1 MLLGYA
7 ETFVPI
13 PLPGV
18 KLGLANIAILAT
30 LALKDLPGA
39 LCIATIKVLAAG
51 FLFGSP
57 LTMAYA
63 VAGTTLSMLGMAP
76 LSRLRSMRLWM
87 VSVVGSLLHETGQL
101 LVASAILDTNA
112 VWYLSPVLFAAGC
125 VTGVICGLL
134 AQQLVGAFPS
144 QDDAPA
150 PDRQD
155 GAIKARPLELRARV
169 AFVALA
175 VFAVAVLRLSN
186 VASLLAC
193 VAASM
198 VSCLATRV
206 PLRSM
211 ARATG
216 PLMGIALGTL
226 ALHLLVSPQGAAIA
240 TAVAV
245 ARLTSLTFA
254 SMAFMRLIPQDELSS
269 TIAWLVSPL
278 TRLGVRTQGFVLAF
292 DVALHLL
299 PVASEVARERL
310 QAQEGPKGVRGLRAT
325 LLGLVQEVLA
335 RVGA

>member
-18 KLGLANIAILAT
+18 KLGLANIAILTT
-30 LALKDLPGA
+30 LALDDLPGA
-39 LCIATIKVLAAG
+39 LCIAAIKVLAAG

-63 VAGTTLSMLGMAP
+63 AAGTALSMLGMAP
-76 LSRLRSMRLWM
+76 LSRLRTMRLWM
-87 VSVVGSLLHETGQL
+87 ISVVGSLLHETGQL
-101 LVASAILDTNA
+101 MMASAILGTDA
-112 VWYLSPVLFAAGC
+112 VWYLSPVLFIAGC
-125 VTGVICGLL
+125 ATGVICGLL

-144 QDDAPA
+144 QEDALVLAQEDDVV
-150 PDRQD
+150 R
-155 GAIKARPLELRARV
+155 ARPLDMRARV
-169 AFVALA
+169 SFVALV
-175 VFAVAVLRLSN
+175 VFVLVVLHLSN
-186 VASLLAC
+186 LVALLVCVGASLL
-193 VAASM
+193 
-198 VSCLATRV
+198 SCLAARV

-216 PLMGIALGTL
+216 PLVGIAVGSL
-226 ALHLLVSPQGAAIA
+226 ALHLLVLPQDAAPA

-245 ARLTSLTFA
+245 ARLASITFA
-254 SMAFMRLIPQDELSS
+254 SMAFMRLIPQDELSG

-292 DVALHLL
+292 DVALRLL
-299 PVASEVARERL
+299 PVAAEVTRDRL
-310 QAQEGPKGVRGLRAT
+310 RAQESPKGVRGLRET
-325 LLGLVQEVLA
+325 LLGLVQEVLT

>member
-39 LCIATIKVLAAG
+39 VCIAAIKVLASG

-76 LSRLRSMRLWM
+76 LSRLRTMRLWM

-101 LVASAILDTNA
+101 MVASAILGTDA

-125 VTGVICGLL
+125 VTGVMCGLL
-134 AQQLVGAFPS
+134 AQQLVDVFPS
-144 QDDAPA
+144 QDDTPA
-150 PDRQD
+150 LDRQD
-155 GAIKARPLELRARV
+155 DAIQARPLDMRAHT

-175 VFAVAVLRLSN
+175 VFAVVVLHLSN
-186 VASLLAC
+186 VTALLAC
-193 VAASM
+193 TCASLA
-198 VSCLATRV
+198 SCLATRV

-216 PLMGIALGTL
+216 PLAGIALGTL
-226 ALHLLVSPQGAAIA
+226 ALHLLVLPQDATLA

-245 ARLTSLTFA
+245 ARLSSITFA
-254 SMAFMRLIPQDELSS
+254 GMAFMRLIPQDALSA

-278 TRLGVRTQGFVLAF
+278 TRMGIRTQGFVLAF
-292 DVALHLL
+292 DVALRLL
-299 PVASEVARERL
+299 PVVSEVAQERL
-310 QAQEGPKGVRGLRAT
+310 QSQEGPKGVRGLRAT